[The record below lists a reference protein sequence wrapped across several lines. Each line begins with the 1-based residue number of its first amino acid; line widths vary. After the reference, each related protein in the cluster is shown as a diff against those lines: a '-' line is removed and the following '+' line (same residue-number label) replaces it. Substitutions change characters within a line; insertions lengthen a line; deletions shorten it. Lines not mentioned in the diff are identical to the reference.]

1 MSEHISIPNVALSAI
16 RATGDSRVD
25 SALTK
30 LQNIEQLD
38 VNEHSEIYSEI
49 HADLSAALSD
59 IDS

>member
-1 MSEHISIPNVALSAI
+1 MSEQISIPDVALSAI

-38 VNEHSEIYSEI
+38 VNEHSEIYGEI

>member
-1 MSEHISIPNVALSAI
+1 MSEQISIPNVALSAI

-25 SALTK
+25 SALAK

-49 HADLSAALSD
+49 HTDLSAALSD

>member
-1 MSEHISIPNVALSAI
+1 VSEQISIPNVALSAI

-49 HADLSAALSD
+49 HTDLSAALSD
-59 IDS
+59 TDS

>member
-1 MSEHISIPNVALSAI
+1 VSEQISIPNVALSAI

-49 HADLSAALSD
+49 HTDLSAALSD

>member
-1 MSEHISIPNVALSAI
+1 MSEQISIPDVALSAI

-38 VNEHSEIYSEI
+38 VKEHSEIYSEI
-49 HADLSAALSD
+49 HAGLSAALSD

>member
-1 MSEHISIPNVALSAI
+1 MSEQISIPDVALSAI

-30 LQNIEQLD
+30 LQNIEQPD